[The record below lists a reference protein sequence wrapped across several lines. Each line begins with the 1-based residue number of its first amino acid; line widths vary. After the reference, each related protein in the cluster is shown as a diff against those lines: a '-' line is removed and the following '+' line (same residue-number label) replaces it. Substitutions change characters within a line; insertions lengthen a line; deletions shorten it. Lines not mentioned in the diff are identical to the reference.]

1 MRCSD
6 IIKALENMKECYGDL
21 EVVLSVAAGEDSNEN
36 PVYVQAHGDLEFA
49 YFQVSKNHEII
60 IIG

>member
-1 MRCSD
+1 
-6 IIKALENMKECYGDL
+6 MKECYGDL